1 MFATSIILL
10 SKFKAFA
17 TAPGI
22 LNKFDL
28 ICFILLI
35 LNLFFSA
42 NAIASDKR
50 TISCAVNAFV
60 LATAI
65 STPALVKLN

>member
-1 MFATSIILL
+1 MFATSVILL
-10 SKFKAFA
+10 SRFKTFA

-28 ICFILLI
+28 ICFISLI

-42 NAIASDKR
+42 NAMAIDKR
-50 TISCAVNAFV
+50 TIS
-60 LATAI
+60 
-65 STPALVKLN
+65 